1 MIFNM
6 KIKSLYII
14 LSVFLITSC
23 TSENE
28 ALLDDGRGEV
38 CFVLEQD
45 ENVGIETRATYDVN
59 NFNVNL
65 KNGTDV
71 IFSDRKFSDIAGT
84 TISCS
89 AKDGYVF
96 TAESC
101 TKTEAES
108 LNSKWGTARFAGE
121 KVFEVL
127 ENQTNQIEVT
137 CRQVNSSLQVRFS
150 DFIKKICPEY
160 YITFYAADD
169 SERQFIVDQDN
180 YTYKTAYFNVDESR
194 AVNYTVTL
202 LYAGEKH
209 EFPGNTTI
217 NPSGKYT
224 FDVKLND
231 ESFSVISI
239 GITVNGELDNEVT
252 LDAININPYK

>member
-1 MIFNM
+1 MISNM

-14 LSVFLITSC
+14 FAFLITSC
-23 TSENE
+23 TSEDE
-28 ALLDDGRGEV
+28 ALLDDGRGEI

-45 ENVGIETRATYDVN
+45 ENVGIETRATYDIN

-101 TKTEAES
+101 TEAEAES
-108 LNSKWGTARFAGE
+108 LNSKWGTARFAGD

-127 ENQTNQIEVT
+127 ENQMNKIEVT

-169 SERQFIVDQDN
+169 SDRQFIVDKDN

-202 LYAGEKH
+202 SYAGEKH
-209 EFPGNTTI
+209 EFPGNITI

-224 FDVKLND
+224 FDVKLDD

-252 LDAININPYK
+252 LDAVNINPYK